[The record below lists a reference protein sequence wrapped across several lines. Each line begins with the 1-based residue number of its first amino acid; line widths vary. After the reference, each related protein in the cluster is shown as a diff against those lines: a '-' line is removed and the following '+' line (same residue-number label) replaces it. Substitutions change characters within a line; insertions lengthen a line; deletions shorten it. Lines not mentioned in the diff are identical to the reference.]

1 MWTVLLNIIGL
12 ISIYFLLRW
21 KIQRSAG
28 VERQIDKIRVQ
39 FNDLT
44 VDMNDATSRNMD
56 LLEAR
61 IKEAKKLTR
70 QLEKLLAE
78 SRESEIRDSLSKPDE
93 EASSRNEKEE
103 SGQTQTVASG
113 PVSDA
118 LRESVLK
125 LAVRGIPS
133 AEIAEILGCQFQ
145 EVEMVLS
152 VSDNRFAKK

>member
-1 MWTVLLNIIGL
+1 M
-12 ISIYFLLRW
+12 
-21 KIQRSAG
+21 
-28 VERQIDKIRVQ
+28 
-39 FNDLT
+39 
-44 VDMNDATSRNMD
+44 
-56 LLEAR
+56 
-61 IKEAKKLTR
+61 LTR

-78 SRESEIRDSLSKPDE
+78 CRESEIRDSLSKPDE
-93 EASSRNEKEE
+93 EVSSRNEKEE